1 MSETKKTNST
11 VKVIKR
17 DERARL
23 RDVNKAVA
31 PKKKEPEEIDRDINS
46 TVEGWVRE
54 FKQQR
59 NTKAASAASLFGGL
73 FPQGEMAA

>member
-1 MSETKKTNST
+1 MSETKKTNGT

-23 RDVNKAVA
+23 REVNKAVA
-31 PKKKEPEEIDRDINS
+31 PKKKEPEDIARDINS
-46 TVEGWVRE
+46 TVEGWIRE

-59 NTKAASAASLFGGL
+59 NSKAAIAASLLSGIFSE
-73 FPQGEMAA
+73 GEIAA